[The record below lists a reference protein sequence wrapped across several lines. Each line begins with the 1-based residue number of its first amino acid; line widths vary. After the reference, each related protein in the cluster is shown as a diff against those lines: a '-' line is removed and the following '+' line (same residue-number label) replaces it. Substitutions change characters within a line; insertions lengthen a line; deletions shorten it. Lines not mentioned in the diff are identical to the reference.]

1 MAEHPPTFDE
11 QQAQQ
16 RAAERLSAARHV
28 TVLSGAGISTDS
40 GLADFRGPQG
50 TWTRDPGAQRLS
62 DIASYEADPAVRRQ
76 VWRGHVETAASSPQ
90 PNAAHHALVELERAG
105 RLRAL
110 VTQNVDGL
118 HHAAG
123 HDPATVIEV
132 HGNTREAAC
141 LRCGERTPMG
151 AVLERV
157 RAGDDDPQCRSCGGL
172 LKAATV
178 SFGQRLPPDELHRAQ
193 QAAAGCDLL
202 LAVGTSL
209 VVSPVDAL
217 PQMAL
222 EAGARVVILNAQA
235 TPYDADADA
244 VVRGPLSEVLP
255 RMVAA
260 AFSLRTDDSRRSG
273 DGL

>member
-1 MAEHPPTFDE
+1 MSEHPPSFDE

-16 RAAERLSAARHV
+16 HAAERLSEARRV
-28 TVLSGAGISTDS
+28 TVLTGAGISTDS
-40 GLADFRGPQG
+40 GMPDFRGPQG
-50 TWTRDPGAQRLS
+50 LWTRDPDAQRLS
-62 DIASYEADPAVRRQ
+62 DIASYEADADVRRA
-76 VWRGHVETAASSPQ
+76 VWRGHLETADAPPQ

-105 RLRAL
+105 RLHAL

-123 HDPATVIEV
+123 HDPATIIEI
-132 HGNTREAAC
+132 HGDTREAAC
-141 LRCGERTPMG
+141 LRCGEHVAIG

-157 RAGDDDPQCRSCGGL
+157 RRGEEDPRCGLCGGL

-193 QAAAGCDLL
+193 QAAAACDLL

-209 VVSPVDAL
+209 VVSPVAAL

-222 EAGARVVILNAQA
+222 EAGARLVILNAQP
-235 TPYDADADA
+235 TPYDDDADA
-244 VVRGPLSEVLP
+244 VAREPLSEVLP

-260 AFSLRTDDSRRSG
+260 AFSRR
-273 DGL
+273 